1 MKAIAKLL
9 WICSLLL
16 LLAGPGAAQS
26 NKKELQLRTV
36 HGVVS
41 DKSETPLANSTVF
54 LKNLR
59 TNSVISHFSDTDGTY
74 RFSGLDPNVDYE
86 IHAELDGEKSPTK
99 TVASL
104 DGRKEII
111 INLKV
116 DRKKS

>member
-1 MKAIAKLL
+1 VIGMRKLF
-9 WICSLLL
+9 WFCWLLML
-16 LLAGPGAAQS
+16 MAWPAAAQS
-26 NKKELQLRTV
+26 NKKETQLRTV

-54 LKNLR
+54 LKNMR
-59 TNSVISHFSDTDGTY
+59 TKSVISHFSDTDGTY

-86 IHAELDGEKSPTK
+86 IHAETDGEQSATK
-99 TVASL
+99 TVPSL